1 MSDSSS
7 LSSASPPN
15 SVLEDALRNT
25 VQQILRSRNPEDL
38 TVRRVRQT
46 TEKQL
51 NLEDDYFKN
60 DSAWKEKSK
69 RIIHSEVVRAL
80 FYLTL

>member
-1 MSDSSS
+1 MSDTSS
-7 LSSASPPN
+7 LSSALPSN

-25 VQQILRSRNPEDL
+25 VQQIFRSRNQEDL
-38 TVRRVRQT
+38 TVNRVRRT

-51 NLEDDYFKN
+51 NLEDDYFTN
-60 DSAWKEKSK
+60 DSVWKEKSK

-80 FYLTL
+80 FYLTF